1 MQRTEQ
7 SENQVGCQKSLAN
20 VLKKRPP
27 VCSDDE
33 EMTDHEQVD
42 QVMMSMGPPTQ
53 VDTSS
58 IKLATQ
64 TNDSEIMR
72 MIQQYL

>member
-7 SENQVGCQKSLAN
+7 SDNQVGCQKNLAR
-20 VLKKRPP
+20 LPP
-27 VCSDDE
+27 KVALSSDDE

-53 VDTSS
+53 VDTS
-58 IKLATQ
+58 
-64 TNDSEIMR
+64 
-72 MIQQYL
+72 

>member
-7 SENQVGCQKSLAN
+7 SDNQVGCQKNLAR
-20 VLKKRPP
+20 LPP
-27 VCSDDE
+27 KVALSSDDE

-58 IKLATQ
+58 INLGSH
-64 TNDSEIMR
+64 TNEKEIIR
-72 MIQQYL
+72 MM